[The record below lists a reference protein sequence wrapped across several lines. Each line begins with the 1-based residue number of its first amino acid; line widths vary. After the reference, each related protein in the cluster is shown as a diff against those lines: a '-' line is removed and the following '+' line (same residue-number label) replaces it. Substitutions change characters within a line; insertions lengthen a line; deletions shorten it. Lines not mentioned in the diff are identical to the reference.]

1 MLFGTGINS
10 KQIFGLF
17 QQVLSLEINIGILTL
32 ILILVT
38 NTLSY
43 SELIEYQVDL

>member
-1 MLFGTGINS
+1 MIGALRSGA
-10 KQIFGLF
+10 
-17 QQVLSLEINIGILTL
+17 QVLSLEINIGILTL
-32 ILILVT
+32 IIILVT